1 MHWQLAFTKL
11 LDRWFWLAA
20 GVLGVAVVVVYTV
33 DALRFANGVD
43 LQVYRAGGVAMRNGI
58 PLYAEDFSARLGTP
72 TGLLFTYPPSAA
84 LFFVPMSLLPLGA
97 ALVVHELVNIA
108 AIGAV
113 TVLVCRH
120 HRWAWRPTAFAA
132 LALTAVGPAL
142 EPIRETLHFGQI
154 NLVLLLMVCADCLL
168 PRLGPLPRGLLTGV
182 AAAVKLTPAVL
193 ILFFLAR
200 RDWRAAA
207 TMVATSAAITVATLV
222 IAPHDSL
229 QFWTNALF
237 HNDRIGDVFYSYN
250 QSLSGA
256 LARLGLDGGARQALW
271 ALGVLVVVPA
281 GFLAARRAVRA
292 GDQLGAL
299 LVVAAVGLIAS
310 PISWDHHFVW
320 VLIAVP
326 TLALIPRGR
335 RWPAVLGIATFT
347 APVHIIWPNT
357 REVHWHSWWQ
367 HLTGNLYLVAAIGV
381 VVAVGWRRAAVAEP
395 QPERVLVA
403 AASRA

>member
-1 MHWQLAFTKL
+1 MQWQLAFTKL
-11 LDRWFWLAA
+11 LDRWFWL
-20 GVLGVAVVVVYTV
+20 VAVAIGAIVVLVYTV
-33 DALRFANGVD
+33 DALRYANGVD
-43 LQVYRAGGVAMRNGI
+43 LQVYRAGGVAMRHGI
-58 PLYAEDFSARLGTP
+58 PLYADGFSQRLGTP

-84 LFFVPMSLLPLGA
+84 LFFVPMSLLPFGA

-120 HRWAWRPTAFAA
+120 HGWAWRPTALAA
-132 LALTAVGPAL
+132 LALTAAGPAL
-142 EPIRETLHFGQI
+142 EPVRETLHFGQI

-207 TMVATSAAITVATLV
+207 TMAATSAAITLVALV
-222 IAPHDSL
+222 VAPHDSL
-229 QFWTNALF
+229 QFWTNTLF
-237 HNDRIGDVFYSYN
+237 HSDRIGDVFYSYN
-250 QSLSGA
+250 QSLSGE
-256 LARLGLDGGARQALW
+256 LARLGLSGGLRQAVW

-292 GDQLGAL
+292 GDELGAL

-320 VLIAVP
+320 VLLAVP
-326 TLALIPRGR
+326 TLALVPRGR
-335 RWPAVLGIATFT
+335 RWLAVLAIAIFT
-347 APVHIIWPNT
+347 APLHIIWPNT
-357 REVHWHSWWQ
+357 REVHWTSWWQ

-381 VVAVGWRRAAVAEP
+381 VIAVGLRRTAVAEP
-395 QPERVLVA
+395 EVENAPVMA
-403 AASRA
+403 WSRA